1 MQHLT
6 IDSTG
11 LKVYGK
17 GKRKVWRKLH
27 VIVDI
32 NTHEIIAAKLNASN
46 VTDGEMLPNLLE

>member
-1 MQHLT
+1 M
-6 IDSTG
+6 DSTG